1 MAADI
6 ELELNPDLQAEQEVR
21 DTIWGVVGARD
32 LLVDY
37 PAQAE
42 SAHMAIIVE
51 RAVESLMELIKE
63 RENGR
68 RN

>member
-1 MAADI
+1 MAEI
-6 ELELNPDLQAEQEVR
+6 ELELNPDLQTEQEIR

-32 LLVDY
+32 LLVGY

-42 SAHMAIIVE
+42 SAHMETVVE
-51 RAVESLMELIKE
+51 RAVESLMETIKA